1 MPKDIDLVDYDRYL
15 FQKQLDMEIMRI
27 RFDAAQQK
35 REVSR
40 EKNEIGMFKR
50 LHSELHSV
58 AQQYGK
64 DIEDIYQLWEDVN
77 CSKAQLKSVLEG
89 QSYAKWTVLED
100 LALKGGDRQQLRYL
114 EKTKGTEQMEKRAK
128 FLGIAM

>member
-1 MPKDIDLVDYDRYL
+1 
-15 FQKQLDMEIMRI
+15 MEIMRI
-27 RFDAAQQK
+27 RSDVAQQK

-50 LHSELHSV
+50 LHSELNSV

-77 CSKAQLKSVLEG
+77 CSKA
-89 QSYAKWTVLED
+89 
-100 LALKGGDRQQLRYL
+100 
-114 EKTKGTEQMEKRAK
+114 
-128 FLGIAM
+128 

>member
-1 MPKDIDLVDYDRYL
+1 
-15 FQKQLDMEIMRI
+15 MEIMRI
-27 RFDAAQQK
+27 RSDTAQQK

-50 LHSELHSV
+50 LHSELNSV

-77 CSKAQLKSVLEG
+77 CSKA
-89 QSYAKWTVLED
+89 
-100 LALKGGDRQQLRYL
+100 
-114 EKTKGTEQMEKRAK
+114 
-128 FLGIAM
+128 